1 MIRKPMCFMFLL
13 VLTIIFGR
21 STGETSNIVHDQDSN
36 ENIEEATKLIVM
48 VEGKLASTPTF
59 GAGIIFGWENNAL
72 YIATADHVV
81 RRGEEEANDLIVKLK
96 SQPNKFF
103 KAVLLGHFNRDLDLA
118 VLRIESL
125 QEQGI
130 NVSSLDM
137 RVLSQPGSSD
147 RGDAVFPVGNP
158 NGVPWGIPVIPDRIA
173 QIVGDGIVFQSVF
186 ISNGHS
192 GGGLVDDGGV
202 LTGMI
207 IKDSPPFGFATN
219 IWAIGEQLREWGY
232 PVEWKLATGYAVE
245 GKWKVDDHPLFHLLT
260 FKVNG
265 NKVSGSGDMLNT
277 NAGYLGI
284 WLESLTDELAEKS
297 GVSKNGGAFVKKVVD
312 GGPAFKAGI
321 RGGDIITSFNG
332 EDIRSEEDLTL
343 EVISLPHSHNF
354 EVKAIRNG
362 KSHNFQGK
370 LGKWPKGIEIFIYNE
385 SAIRVT
391 VKLEQP
397 AVFNGDIRGNRLT
410 INGKGV
416 WLELQ
421 RRTGNIIQGFQSQ
434 AKFSAAL
441 QGKVTGEAIHFQY
454 KFEYPDLGNHS
465 RGKFTAIRIED
476 QAGRQDLDTLDTR

>member
-1 MIRKPMCFMFLL
+1 MFLL

-81 RRGEEEANDLIVKLK
+81 RRGEEEANDLTVKLK
-96 SQPNKFF
+96 SQPNKSF

-207 IKDSPPFGFATN
+207 IQDSPPFGFATN
-219 IWAIGEQLREWGY
+219 IGAIHEQLREWGY
-232 PVEWKLATGYAVE
+232 PVEWKLAAGYAVE

-260 FKVNG
+260 LKVNG

-277 NAGYLGI
+277 NAGAPGI
-284 WLESLTDELAEKS
+284 TIKPLTDELAEKS
-297 GVSKNGGAFVKKVVD
+297 GVSKD
-312 GGPAFKAGI
+312 GGVFVEGVQDGRPAFKAGI
-321 RGGDIITSFNG
+321 RRGDIITSFNG
-332 EDIRSEEDLTL
+332 EGINSVEDLFL
-343 EVISLPHSHNF
+343 KIISLPHSHNF
-354 EVKAIRNG
+354 EIKAIRNG

-370 LGKWPKGIEIFIYNE
+370 LGKSEGTDIFIYNE
-385 SAIRVT
+385 SATRVT

-397 AVFNGDIRGNRLT
+397 AVFNGDIRGNHLT

-421 RRTGNIIQGFQSQ
+421 RKTGGFTQAFSSQ
-434 AKFSAAL
+434 AKFSVAL
-441 QGKVTGEAIHFQY
+441 QGRVTGEAIHFQY

-465 RGKFTAIRIED
+465 TGKFTAIRIED
-476 QAGRQDLDTLDTR
+476 

>member
-1 MIRKPMCFMFLL
+1 MIRKHLGIMFLL
-13 VLTIIFGR
+13 VLTAIFGR
-21 STGETSNIVHDQDSN
+21 GAGETFNVVYAQDPS

-48 VEGKLASTPTF
+48 IVGKFASTPTF
-59 GAGIIFGWENNAL
+59 GAGIIFGWKDDTL

-81 RRGEEEANDLIVKLK
+81 RRGEEVAKDLTVKLK
-96 SQPNKFF
+96 TQPNKFF

-118 VLRIESL
+118 ILRVERL

-130 NVSSLDM
+130 DVSSLDM
-137 RVLSQPGSSD
+137 RVLSQPGSSG

-158 NGVPWGIPVIPDRIA
+158 NGVPWGIPVVPDRIA

-207 IKDSPPFGFATN
+207 IKDAPPFGFATN
-219 IWAIGEQLREWGY
+219 IGAIGKELKEWGY
-232 PVEWKLATGYAVE
+232 PVGWKLAAGYAVE
-245 GKWKVDDHPLFHLLT
+245 GKWKVDDHPMFHLLT

-277 NAGYLGI
+277 NSGYLGI
-284 WLESLTDELAEKS
+284 WLASLTDELAKKY
-297 GVSKNGGAFVKKVVD
+297 GVSKHDGVFVKKVTD
-312 GGPAFKAGI
+312 GGPAYKAGI

-332 EDIRSEEDLTL
+332 EDIGSSTEELS
-343 EVISLPHSHNF
+343 VKIISMPHSHNF

-362 KSHNFQGK
+362 KSHNFQGT
-370 LGKWPKGIEIFIYNE
+370 LGKWPKGIEVFVYNE

-391 VKLEQP
+391 AKFEQP
-397 AVFNGDIRGNRLT
+397 AVLNGNIRGNRLT
-410 INGKGV
+410 INGKGS

-421 RRTGNIIQGFQSQ
+421 RRRGNFIQGSESQ
-434 AKFSAAL
+434 AKFSIAL
-441 QGKVTGEAIHFQY
+441 QGRVTGEAIHFQY

-465 RGKFTAIRIED
+465 TGKFTAIRIEN
-476 QAGRQDLDTLDTR
+476 